1 MRKLICTL
9 ALVGAAGVALVP
21 VEFAQPVGCDLL
33 GTVVFGVLLKQALD
47 VLRGLVCH
55 CILCFIWA

>member
-1 MRKLICTL
+1 M
-9 ALVGAAGVALVP
+9 VP